1 MADGFEKFPEVKPEA
16 APAPAPAPAPAEAS
30 SWDKFKEV
38 KPVGERRAP
47 ETYGQR
53 QYEEDKARTEAERGV
68 VPDEIKAF
76 AYNAANAAA
85 LNIPSHIVAGTES
98 LIKGTPYW
106 DQYKAQKDY
115 EAALARQSPTAAMA
129 GTATGT
135 VGSMFVPLGA
145 LGRAKTMGEA
155 ALKGAAV
162 SGTTAGA
169 ASLIE
174 DPGAYSKAAMDAA
187 FGTAAGAAL
196 GPVAQ
201 KIGQYLAKKPDAF
214 VTDKAGNLTPT
225 PETTAAI
232 KNAFGRDVTPE
243 EIATFQKELV
253 TLASQKRGVSPEVVK
268 EAVLTAEGVPSSR
281 QLVTGEMA
289 PPAAKEAATSAREQ
303 AADILRQRAAG
314 LVEPGVSPT
323 ATAEAISETARAAQK
338 TGSRLLEE
346 GVSEPGVFQKNFKWV
361 EKPTPPGE
369 TPPPKPIYQRE
380 WYGIKDIVMP
390 EIRTALQSKPGTNIN
405 FENVMGYPVS
415 SEAFDYLRKGIAS
428 SNMPLNEPNTLRNVY
443 AVRRELT
450 SLYPKATGD
459 DRRVLG
465 AIIDGYD
472 NFMQR
477 AVNENLFTGDGAKAL
492 KQLEAGRGAWS
503 KFKSD
508 FYSDEGAT
516 ASVFNNIMGKLTGPD
531 GRLLDNLSDGAAQA
545 AQGVVN
551 SNILNKKMGLALY
564 ERLEKVLPPDAMT
577 AVNAN
582 IRNMALDVG
591 GDLSKLPKQID
602 AFLKPENLTVARRA
616 FGEVAGDAASKAEA
630 TRQLAELR
638 RLQLATETILKNPKF
653 TPEEKTS
660 RARELLSRYV
670 RPAMAAMIAQP
681 HGALPAAAAAIASEA
696 AGRAGS
702 GIKGASQIRAERA
715 GAPIVRFQPE
725 VPVRA
730 PMSLEAPGFPESET
744 EAGYGPPTGNVITVN
759 PRQQRKAGGR
769 VKTASQLMMAVE
781 DAKRKVNNTTKPL
794 MNMPDEH
801 IAQALA
807 VANKHLED

>member
-1 MADGFEKFPEVKPEA
+1 MVEIVDPFKQA
-16 APAPAPAPAPAEAS
+16 APKIVDPFAAPLKSEEP
-30 SWDKFKEV
+30 K
-38 KPVGERRAP
+38 RAP

-53 QYEEDKARTEAERGV
+53 QYEEDKARTEAERGI
-68 VPDEIKAF
+68 VPDEIKTA
-76 AYNAANAAA
+76 AYKAANAA
-85 LNIPSHIVAGTES
+85 LFNIPSHIVAGAES
-98 LIKGTPYW
+98 LIEGTPYME
-106 DQYKAQKDY
+106 QYRAQKEY
-115 EAALARQSPTAAMA
+115 EAALARQNPKAA
-129 GTATGT
+129 TTGT
-135 VGSMFVPLGA
+135 VVGTVGGMFVPLGA

-155 ALKGAAV
+155 AVKGATV
-162 SGTTAGA
+162 SGATSGA
-169 ASLIE
+169 SSLIE
-174 DPGAYSKAAMDAA
+174 DPGAYSKAAMDAT

-214 VTDKAGNLTPT
+214 VTDKSGNLVPT

-243 EIATFQKELV
+243 EVATFQKELV
-253 TLASQKRGVSPEVVK
+253 ALAGQKRGVSPEVVK
-268 EAVLTAEGVPSSR
+268 EAVLTAEGIPASR
-281 QLVTGEMA
+281 QLVTGKLA
-289 PPAAKEAATSAREQ
+289 PEGATAQAESTRRE

-314 LVEPGVSPT
+314 LVEPDVSPT

-346 GVSEPGVFQKNFKWV
+346 GVSEPGVFKQNFKWV

-369 TPPPKPIYQRE
+369 TPPPKPVYQRE
-380 WYGIKDIVMP
+380 WYGIQDIVMP
-390 EIRTALQSKPGTNIN
+390 EIQASLRTTPGVNVN
-405 FENVMGYPVS
+405 FNNVMGFDVS
-415 SEAFDYLRKGIAS
+415 RQAYNYLQKGIAS
-428 SNMPLNEPNTLRNVY
+428 KNMPLNEPNTLRNVY

-450 SLYPKATGD
+450 GLYPKATGD

-472 NFMQR
+472 NFMKR
-477 AVNENLFTGDGAKAL
+477 AVNENLFTGDGARAL
-492 KQLEAGRGAWS
+492 RQLDAGRGAWS

-516 ASVFNNIMGKLTGPD
+516 ASIFNDIMGKLTGPD
-531 GRLLDNLSDGAAQA
+531 GKLLQNVPEGVAQA

-551 SNILNKKMGLALY
+551 SNILNPKMGKALH
-564 ERLEKVLPPDAMT
+564 ERLEQVLPPSAML

-591 GDLSKLPKQID
+591 GDLSKLPNQID
-602 AFLKPENLTVARRA
+602 NFLRPENLAVARKA
-616 FGEVAGDAASKAEA
+616 FGEVANDPASRKEA

-638 RLQLATETILKNPKF
+638 RLKLATEMVLKNPKF

-660 RARELLSRYV
+660 RTRQLVSRYA
-670 RPAMAAMIAQP
+670 RPAIAAIIAQP
-681 HGALPAAAAAIASEA
+681 HGPVTAAAAAIGSEM
-696 AGRAGS
+696 AGQAGQ
-702 GIKGASQIRAERA
+702 GIRAASKIREELA
-715 GAPIVRFQPE
+715 GAPMVPFQPE
-725 VPVRA
+725 TRILPPKTAEVPGL
-730 PMSLEAPGFPESET
+730 SESET

-759 PRQQRKAGGR
+759 PRPQRKAGGR
-769 VKTASQLMMAVE
+769 VKTASQLIAAVE

-794 MNMPDEH
+794 MNVPDEH
-801 IAQALA
+801 IARALE